1 MPETSPAATL
11 ATLRVLLRALLLIG
25 LLGTAAELL
34 LIGHDEDVLQVIP
47 LATLGV
53 AAVFTIWMIV
63 ARPAAPTAATRLFQ
77 FAMLLQIAA
86 GATGSVLHY
95 VANMEFKL
103 EMDPSMR
110 GLALFSSVMQAK
122 SPPALA
128 PGTMALLGLVGL
140 VSTFRLDSRKSS
152 T

>member
-1 MPETSPAATL
+1 MPERSPAATL

-34 LIGHDEDVLQVIP
+34 LIGHDEDALQLLP
-47 LATLGV
+47 LVTLSA

-63 ARPAAPTAATRLFQ
+63 ARPATATAATRLFQ
-77 FAMLLQIAA
+77 GVMVLQIAA

-95 VANMEFKL
+95 LANMEFKL
-103 EMDPSMR
+103 EMDPTMR
-110 GLALFSSVMQAK
+110 GFALFSSVLQAK

-140 VSTFRLDSRKSS
+140 ASTFRLDSRKPS
-152 T
+152 